1 MMQIN
6 TIDLWTEQQENHL
19 DCFCGSFS
27 DGLENFCLPFDTYK
41 VIKNCNCI
49 ISVSRTDINIRN
61 KHNAIVFYKEQK
73 PVRLVVINKDTDVD
87 KCIELALSQSV
98 NGVTLKKIYELQ
110 KIKRI
115 DINLG
120 EPSIHNNTDKREECD
135 IGSCDRPSLL
145 ECMLQGSY
153 TESTTEYGKNNLDLN
168 FTFHP
173 NIFINY
179 TLKTDTEY
187 FEILH
192 CCAFVNETMTRII
205 PLQEHGTLDIE
216 KIRQKYQT
224 SDWPRKLTLK

>member
-1 MMQIN
+1 M
-6 TIDLWTEQQENHL
+6 
-19 DCFCGSFS
+19 
-27 DGLENFCLPFDTYK
+27 
-41 VIKNCNCI
+41 
-49 ISVSRTDINIRN
+49 
-61 KHNAIVFYKEQK
+61 
-73 PVRLVVINKDTDVD
+73 INKDTDVD

-98 NGVTLKKIYELQ
+98 NGVTLKRIYELQ

-120 EPSIHNNTDKREECD
+120 EPSIHNNTDKIEECD

-153 TESTTEYGKNNLDLN
+153 TESTTEYGKNNPDLD

-173 NIFINY
+173 DIFINY
-179 TLKTDTEY
+179 SLKTDTEY

-192 CCAFVNETMTRII
+192 CGAFINETMTRII

-216 KIRQKYQT
+216 KIRQKYRT
-224 SDWPRKLTLK
+224 SNCQRRRTL